1 MLKVASFASY
11 TRDFICICLKEEAWH
26 DASEEQTMTFLD
38 KGQMKETENK
48 CPGDSQPLARVPQ
61 ERKL

>member
-1 MLKVASFASY
+1 MSKVASFVGY
-11 TRDFICICLKEEAWH
+11 TREFICICLKEEAWH

-38 KGQMKETENK
+38 KGQMKETEDK
-48 CPGDSQPLARVPQ
+48 YPGDSQPLSTVSQ